1 MTRVLVVDDHAVVRR
16 GLIALIREQIGQ
28 VEIGEASTADEAVG
42 QVMRGIWDIVVL
54 DITMPGRSGLDAL
67 TDIKA
72 QRPQLPVLVLSMHP
86 EDQMAMRVL
95 RAGASGYLTKDSAP
109 EELVNAVRRILSGRR
124 YVSES
129 MADRLVMDLQS
140 NDVDEP
146 VHEKLSNREFEVL
159 RMLAAGTTITEIAQ
173 ALSLSVKTVSTYHT
187 RLLEK
192 MGLRTDSALIQYA
205 VRHHL
210 VE

>member
-1 MTRVLVVDDHAVVRR
+1 MYRVLVVDDHAVVRR
-16 GLIALIREQIGQ
+16 GLIGLLREQIGT
-28 VEIGEASTADEAVG
+28 VEIGEAQSADEAVG
-42 QVMRGIWDIVVL
+42 QVLRGTWDIVVL

-67 TDIKA
+67 ADIKA
-72 QRPQLPVLVLSMHP
+72 QRPHLPVLVLSMHP

-109 EELVNAVRRILSGRR
+109 EELVTAVRRILSGRR

-140 NDVDEP
+140 NEAEAA
-146 VHEKLSNREFEVL
+146 HEKLSNREFEVL
-159 RMLAAGTTITEIAQ
+159 RMLASGKTITEIAQ
-173 ALSLSVKTVSTYHT
+173 DLSLSVKTVSTYHT
-187 RLLEK
+187 RLLDK
-192 MGLRTDSALIQYA
+192 MGLQTDSALIHYA

-210 VE
+210 VD